1 MFWFIAFKSQAF
13 LQRMWLFFLK
23 NKEYLRFY
31 EFKLDFEL
39 DFHVYKFDLLN
50 LTIADMYITYY
61 VD

>member
-1 MFWFIAFKSQAF
+1 
-13 LQRMWLFFLK
+13 MWLFSFK

-31 EFKLDFEL
+31 EFELDFEL

-50 LTIADMYITYY
+50 LAIADMYITYY